1 MVALTGYQEQ
11 CELWLKFYFARGFSI
26 IPCRWGEKVAAVPW
40 TEYQTR
46 RATWE
51 EIEAWF
57 LKGTER
63 NVALVLGAVSGI
75 ACLDR
80 DRWKPDYPAG
90 KAKLDLLGLSEDAL
104 QPTVMTPRKGL
115 HQYFA
120 LNGKVPSNVS
130 IAPGVEFRSEG
141 AIVVA
146 PPSRMKTTQGGII
159 PYTWKPGCRLDN
171 VPLPPLPACL
181 GGVKEKEKERFS
193 PTPPLKEREKE
204 IREPSLPS
212 LPPSLQGKIE
222 KRTDRELD
230 REALGTEEPH
240 AKKADISPQTPQ
252 KPATNP
258 VTRET
263 KCLGTS
269 QTMTQACNK
278 PTSTPSA
285 ETTVTTVTSQSQTI
299 IGYKIQGFQPGSR
312 DNDLFRLAFLLARGS
327 ADQGEIRIVLD
338 AMMRSQIG
346 KRDHEGRVYSQ
357 RDHDGLIDMKTV
369 AGIRAALKKE
379 ALLEGTIAESVRVL
393 MKTETRLSL
402 SEIYRQLNILD
413 INGKTC
419 VRQALLRS
427 PSIRSCSRGIYEWI
441 EQDVE
446 TMDLWEGN
454 DTEELKLLLPMGL
467 ERYCRLYPGNIVLV
481 QGCKSSGKTAF
492 MLNIV
497 HRNLRN
503 WDGKVNYFNSE
514 MGEAELITRLK
525 LFEED
530 FEQWKRARFIP
541 WFNPDRTLQGPLEG
555 NPGCINVL
563 DFLEI
568 YNEFWLVGQ
577 KILDIHVGLAGKGVC
592 FVAVQKDRG
601 KERGRGG
608 GFSWEKPRLIIDLDR
623 DKDGKNICTI
633 VDCKSWK
640 GHTNP
645 NGKKIEFK
653 LVGGHEFLVEADDD

>member
-1 MVALTGYQEQ
+1 MALSGYQEQ
-11 CELWLKFYFARGFSI
+11 CALWLKFYFSRGFSI
-26 IPCRWGEKVAAVPW
+26 IPCRFGEKVAAVPW
-40 TEYQTR
+40 IEFQTR
-46 RATWE
+46 KATWE
-51 EIEAWF
+51 ELEGWF
-57 LKGTER
+57 LGKTER
-63 NVALVLGAVSGI
+63 NVALVLGSISGI

-80 DRWKPDYPAG
+80 DRWKPEYPQG
-90 KAKLDLLGLSEDAL
+90 KIKLDLLGLHEDSI
-104 QPTVMTPRKGL
+104 QPTVLTPRKGL

-159 PYTWKPGCRLDN
+159 LYTWKPGCRLDN
-171 VPLPPLPACL
+171 VALPPLPACL
-181 GGVKEKEKERFS
+181 GGTKEKEKERFS
-193 PTPPLKEREKE
+193 PTPPLKEKEREKA
-204 IREPSLPS
+204 PSLPS
-212 LPPSLQGKIE
+212 LPGSL
-222 KRTDRELD
+222 
-230 REALGTEEPH
+230 ALTLNCNPD
-240 AKKADISPQTPQ
+240 ASDWKADITPQTPPNPVTNVTSSY
-252 KPATNP
+252 KPVTNP
-258 VTRET
+258 VTS
-263 KCLGTS
+263 LL
-269 QTMTQACNK
+269 QTQNPVAN
-278 PTSTPSA
+278 
-285 ETTVTTVTSQSQTI
+285 VTSVTSLLQPVA
-299 IGYKIQGFQPGSR
+299 GYRIEGFQPGSR
-312 DNDLFRLAFLLARGS
+312 DNDLFRLAFLLARAN
-327 ADQGEIRIVLD
+327 ADQAEIRLVLD
-338 AMMRSQIG
+338 SMMRSQVG
-346 KRDHEGRVYSQ
+346 KRDHEGKVYSQ
-357 RDHDGLIDMKTV
+357 RDHDALIDMKTV

-379 ALLEGTIAESVRVL
+379 TMTEQTIAENVLLL
-393 MKTETRLSL
+393 MKAETRLSL
-402 SEIYRQLNILD
+402 SELYKQLNILD
-413 INGKTC
+413 AIGKAA
-419 VRQALLRS
+419 VRMALMRS

-441 EQDVE
+441 DQDVE
-446 TMDLWEGN
+446 SMDLWQGN
-454 DTEELKLLLPMGL
+454 DAEELKLLLPMGL

-481 QGCKSSGKTAF
+481 QGCKSAGKTAF

-541 WFNPDRTLQGPLEG
+541 WFNPDRTMQGPLEG

-640 GHTNP
+640 GHVNP

-653 LVGGHEFLVEADDD
+653 LVGGHEFIVSTEEDG